1 MKNLSK
7 KNQGV
12 FNKVFKWFLYS
23 LPLALFFSYYP
34 LIHFGSDET
43 MNYEISLPLIWL
55 VLFDLLV
62 FFKMIKQK
70 LLFRNF
76 GGKWVYLLFPV
87 FLTLSVLWSL
97 NSIRGILTVG
107 ILWLIYFAVYGM
119 YTFRELFDEL
129 FKKQFFKWFFGSTII
144 VCVFCFLQCI
154 LDLNGVSREYSLL
167 CEGCTYASFGFPHPN
182 GFAIEP
188 QFMGNLLLVPAI
200 IAVWLMVK
208 LNNKKLR
215 RESIEKQDHRK
226 LELEHSLWG
235 ELNNKKLRRKS
246 SRGVVFTTAK
256 SDSALYCSTGSSSVA
271 VVKTTTGSDS
281 LCLNFLL
288 FSFFLTTMTLFLTF
302 SRGAIYAFI
311 VAMIFLTAFLFVRE
325 KGKVAKRI
333 FGVWMTIVIAFLFT
347 LNAQGIMA
355 AVSPTN
361 DTYQSGIA
369 KVLNHLSLGIVDI
382 RQNEVVENPVENF
395 KEEGEEIEAV
405 FDGYVAESTET
416 RLKLSDMAI
425 KIWTKDFRTMM
436 FGVGL
441 GGAGRALQDSGL
453 SSSSKEIIQN
463 QYVSL
468 LLETG
473 LVGVILLIITVI
485 LIVRRVLNKVALMAL
500 IAAYGVSLLFF
511 AGLAN
516 ALQIYLLPMMIYL
529 LV

>member
-1 MKNLSK
+1 MRDLSK

-12 FNKVFKWFLYS
+12 FNKVFKWFLYG
-23 LPLALFFSYYP
+23 LPLVLFFSYYP

-62 FFKMIKQK
+62 FFMMIKQK

-76 GGKWVYLLFPV
+76 GRKWVYLLFPV

-119 YTFRELFDEL
+119 YAFRELFDEL

-188 QFMGNLLLVPAI
+188 QFMGNLLLAPAI

-215 RESIEKQDHRK
+215 RKSIEKQNHIK
-226 LELEHSLWG
+226 LERE
-235 ELNNKKLRRKS
+235 R
-246 SRGVVFTTAK
+246 SR
-256 SDSALYCSTGSSSVA
+256 
-271 VVKTTTGSDS
+271 DS
-281 LCLNFLL
+281 LFYNRSVGLASVFQYRNLVRDCCKNDNGSRSLCSSFIW
-288 FSFFLTTMTLFLTF
+288 FSFFIIIATLFLTF
-302 SRGAIYAFI
+302 SRGAIYAFM
-311 VAMIFLTAFLFVRE
+311 VAMIFLTAFLLVRE

-347 LNAQGIMA
+347 LNVQGIMA

-395 KEEGEEIEAV
+395 KEGTGEEAI
-405 FDGYVAESTET
+405 FDGYVAASTET
-416 RLKLSDMAI
+416 RLKLSDVAI
-425 KIWTKDFRTMM
+425 KIWSKDLKTVW

-441 GGAGRALQDSGL
+441 GGAGRALQNDSAVY
-453 SSSSKEIIQN
+453 SSKEIIQN
-463 QYVSL
+463 QYMSL

-473 LVGVILLIITVI
+473 LVGIMLLVLTMVLVI
-485 LIVRRVLNKVALMAL
+485 RRVLNKTVVIAL
-500 IAAYGVSLLFF
+500 IVAYGVSLLFF

-516 ALQIYLLPMMIYL
+516 ALHIYLLPMMIYL
-529 LV
+529 LI